1 MSANKSTIRILRSSN
16 AVVPSALAEGELAI
30 SMADGGYASHG
41 GRVYIG
47 VPEALKDSDVDG
59 AHGSIGGKSY
69 QVIGGKYFTDMLR
82 HQAGTATANGA
93 LILDGNKGVDELTVG
108 SVKTSTNT
116 LEVLAGGGDLVLTPE
131 AGNNIDVSTAK
142 IVNLATPTADA
153 DATTKAYV
161 DGLIQQSQS
170 GSTLTV
176 IDETGTQDSINLF
189 TDSLTITGDSDVET
203 TLDPATGTMTI
214 SLNTTGVV
222 AGTYGNAS
230 KIPVLTVDANG
241 RVDSVGTV
249 DVAGVTGV
257 TYDSATGE
265 VTISTADNNTH
276 TATVTLDPFSTTNLV
291 EGDNLYYTKARV
303 DSDVDQGFADRST
316 TDLVEGDNLY
326 YTDARADSAAKSAI
340 GVNFEGGDGAAS
352 YDSATGVISITGP
365 SDAEVKAH
373 FKSSTSIEF
382 DSATGE
388 FRTSGGGSF
397 TDLTVSG
404 DLIVN
409 GTQTIL
415 NTEVVSVEDPMIQ
428 LGNQNP
434 ADTLDMGFIGKHDS
448 GTYTGLFRDASDGTY
463 KLFDGLTAHNDSDND
478 VDVLGA
484 GFTLADMAM
493 GNLTASTVTGYL
505 ESLNGQLDSALSA
518 IDQTNAALT
527 WTDNGDGTFEI
538 KTVKATE
545 TQLGVA
551 TFDGT
556 NFTVTDGDVAAN
568 NITFNVGN
576 DVDGAAANG
585 TWDRTL
591 GGSLDINYVAH
602 SGVTANANN
611 DGVIELNTVAAATAD
626 SDAANMQRGTAVF
639 DANNFQVTANGFVTV
654 NVVDGGSF

>member
-1 MSANKSTIRILRSSN
+1 M
-16 AVVPSALAEGELAI
+16 
-30 SMADGGYASHG
+30 
-41 GRVYIG
+41 
-47 VPEALKDSDVDG
+47 
-59 AHGSIGGKSY
+59 
-69 QVIGGKYFTDMLR
+69 
-82 HQAGTATANGA
+82 
-93 LILDGNKGVDELTVG
+93 
-108 SVKTSTNT
+108 
-116 LEVLAGGGDLVLTPE
+116 
-131 AGNNIDVSTAK
+131 
-142 IVNLATPTADA
+142 
-153 DATTKAYV
+153 
-161 DGLIQQSQS
+161 
-170 GSTLTV
+170 
-176 IDETGTQDSINLF
+176 
-189 TDSLTITGDSDVET
+189 
-203 TLDPATGTMTI
+203 
-214 SLNTTGVV
+214 
-222 AGTYGNAS
+222 
-230 KIPVLTVDANG
+230 
-241 RVDSVGTV
+241 
-249 DVAGVTGV
+249 
-257 TYDSATGE
+257 
-265 VTISTADNNTH
+265 
-276 TATVTLDPFSTTNLV
+276 